1 MITNENIENIIAE
14 AAQEGFDIGV
24 ADISSAI
31 LARFYEDWE
40 VITSDSQEYFAS
52 DSMKWLAKHL
62 SDTVFNDTDIN
73 FDDNKKSMIALIE
86 ETRRKA
92 KRGEIEADKAISIEK
107 DIRKILNDKFNVQDN
122 TKDKVVVVEKKYNMV
137 CRHGYECYLP
147 TKEDLM
153 EMYGLVEKDKK

>member
-40 VITSDSQEYFAS
+40 LITSDSKDYFAS
-52 DSMKWLAKHL
+52 DGMKWLSKHL
-62 SDTVFNDTDIN
+62 SDTVFNDADIN

-147 TKEDLM
+147 TKEELM